1 MRLTVQVAEKAE
13 MGAGKSAGKSQKKRL
28 KKIRGLAHNRPQVL
42 PDLTERLFDLSG
54 RVCLVT
60 GAARGLGRAAAVG
73 LAAHGA
79 DVALV
84 DVNRDG
90 SAAVAGEIASLGRR
104 GVAYGCDVAEE
115 AAVRA
120 TVEQIHRDFGRVDVL
135 VNIAGI
141 TARIPSESIA
151 PETVRRLT
159 EVNYYGTFWM
169 CQEVGKIMLAQG
181 AGNIINMSALGG
193 GLVGMGRG
201 NAAYC
206 STKGAIAALTRDLA
220 CEWAARGVRVNAV
233 APGWFYTEMNASS
246 ILANHRFVEQVF
258 TKLPMKRI
266 GKPEELVGPIVFL
279 ASEASSMITGLVLP
293 VDGGAG
299 ATCPIEWKTEP

>member
-1 MRLTVQVAEKAE
+1 VASENPSGKARK
-13 MGAGKSAGKSQKKRL
+13 KSYKKTRNWRIIAH
-28 KKIRGLAHNRPQVL
+28 KILR
-42 PDLTERLFDLSG
+42 DLSERLFDLSG
-54 RVCLVT
+54 KVCVVT

-84 DVNRDG
+84 DLDRDR
-90 SAAVAGEIASLGRR
+90 SAAVVGEITSLGRR
-104 GVAYGCDVAEE
+104 GVAYGCDVSEQP
-115 AAVRA
+115 AVRA
-120 TVEQIHRDFGRVDVL
+120 TVAQIHRDFGRVDVL

-141 TARIPSESIA
+141 TDRTPSETIP

-169 CQEVGKIMLAQG
+169 CQEIGRIMLAQG

-193 GLVGMGRG
+193 GLLGMGRG

-220 CEWAARGVRVNAV
+220 CEWAARGIRVNAV
-233 APGWFYTEMNASS
+233 APGWFQTEMNATS
-246 ILANHRFVEQVF
+246 IFASQRFMEQVF

-266 GKPEELVGPIVFL
+266 GKPKDLVGPIVFL
-279 ASEASSMITGLVLP
+279 ASEASLMITGLVLP
-293 VDGGAG
+293 VDGGAA

>member
-1 MRLTVQVAEKAE
+1 MNQ
-13 MGAGKSAGKSQKKRL
+13 
-28 KKIRGLAHNRPQVL
+28 H
-42 PDLTERLFDLSG
+42 LFALSG
-54 RVCLVT
+54 KVCLVT
-60 GAARGLGRAAAVG
+60 GAAGGLGRAAAVG
-73 LAAHGA
+73 LAAYGA

-84 DVNRDG
+84 DVDQDR
-90 SAAVAGEIASLGRR
+90 SEVAVGEITALGRR
-104 GVAYGCDVAEE
+104 GVAYGCDVAEPPS
-115 AAVRA
+115 VRA

-141 TARIPSESIA
+141 TARIPSDTI
-151 PETVRRLT
+151 PPDTVRRLT

-181 AGNIINMSALGG
+181 SGNIINMSALGG

-220 CEWAARGVRVNAV
+220 CEWAARGIRVNAV
-233 APGWFYTEMNASS
+233 APSWFQTEMNATS
-246 ILANHRFVEQVF
+246 IFANQQFLEQLF

-266 GKPEELVGPIVFL
+266 GRPEDLVGPIVFL

-293 VDGGAG
+293 VDGGAA
-299 ATCPIEWKTEP
+299 ATCPIEWRTEQ